1 MPPFSRCIFLTF
13 WTAACVSA
21 QTAPP
26 LQTARNLHIM
36 RVTTPPVLDD
46 YIKADYINGSP
57 PGGVPPITDFIQRNP
72 DDGKPASSETKAWL
86 AYDAENLY
94 VLFVC
99 RSSTRELRARYTKRD
114 DIFADDF
121 VGVLLDTFHDRQ
133 HAFEFF
139 VNPYGIQ
146 LDGIN
151 TEGQGDDWKFD
162 TYWKSEGR
170 LTKDGYAVRMTIPF
184 KSLRF
189 TSMDMQT
196 WGFAFFRNIPARN
209 ENSFWPPVT
218 NRVSG
223 FVPQFGDLDGFDS
236 ISPGRNIR
244 LIPYIAGSSA
254 HLLNQPAGQS
264 QDLPPAFQTNRDA
277 RVGMDAKL
285 VIRES
290 LTLDAT
296 INPDFSQVE
305 SDDPQVTVN
314 QRFEVFFP
322 EKRPF
327 FLENASYFQTP
338 ENLFFSRRIG
348 DPVGGARLTGRIGR
362 WSIGLLAG
370 ADRGPGKSVA
380 PSDPRYGSY
389 APGGVVRVQRNIGN
403 ESTVGVFLSDYNFG
417 ASHNR
422 VASLDARWKI
432 AKNWVAVGQAI
443 ASATRYLDGTR
454 SAGPAYLAFLNRNG
468 LHFNYFGNYVDRNPG
483 FHTDLG
489 FVPRTDIRMTTQ
501 NINYQWRPQKTVLA
515 DFGFNSFNNADW
527 NRQNRFQD
535 GYTGVNFFLNFRRAT
550 GFNINH
556 IWAYELYQGLG
567 FHKHATEMFFYSD
580 RFKRVGINAFFGD
593 GTGVNYSPAIGILA
607 SLASNQYGNTTIT
620 IRPNT
625 RLRIQQT
632 YFYTRLAHV
641 FTNHIFRNT
650 VNYQFSPALSLRA
663 IIDYNAVLSNPFVA
677 NYDTSKKFTGDLLLA
692 YLPYPGTAVYLGY
705 TNGRENLA
713 LLGDPAT
720 LLRTRN
726 PDLQTVSQ
734 VFVKVSYLFRF

>member
-1 MPPFSRCIFLTF
+1 MLCFI
-13 WTAACVSA
+13 ACFICGDA
-21 QTAPP
+21 RGQTAPP
-26 LQTARNLHIM
+26 VRTLRNVHIAR
-36 RVTTPPVLDD
+36 VSTPPVLDD
-46 YIKADYINGSP
+46 YINGAA
-57 PGGVPPITDFIQRNP
+57 PGGVAPITDFIQRNP

-86 AYDAENLY
+86 AYDNENLY
-94 VLFVC
+94 VIFVC
-99 RSSTRELRARYTKRD
+99 RSPAGELRARYTKRD

-139 VNPYGIQ
+139 ANPFGIQ
-146 LDGIN
+146 LDGLN

-170 LTKDGYAVRMTIPF
+170 VTKEGYAVRLAIPF

-223 FVPQFGDLDGFDS
+223 FVPQFGDVDGFDS

-254 HLLNQPAGQS
+254 HLLDQPS
-264 QDLPPAFQTNRDA
+264 DLPPLFRTNQDV

-285 VIRES
+285 VIHES

-338 ENLFFSRRIG
+338 EDLFFSRRIG
-348 DPVGGARLTGRIGR
+348 DPLGGVRLTGRIGR
-362 WSIGLLAG
+362 WSIGFLAG
-370 ADRGPGKSVA
+370 ADRGPGKRVD
-380 PSDPRYGSY
+380 PTDPRSGDY
-389 APGGVVRVQRNIGN
+389 APGGVLRIQRNIGK
-403 ESTVGVFLSDYNFG
+403 ESTVGMFVSNYNFG

-422 VASLDARWKI
+422 VGSLDARWKI

-454 SAGPAYLAFLNRNG
+454 SAGPAYKANLNRNG
-468 LHFNYFGNYVDRNPG
+468 LHFNYFLNYLDRNPG

-489 FVPRTDIRMTTQ
+489 FVPRTDIRMIQQ
-501 NINYQWRPQKTVLA
+501 NINYQWRPKGTPLA
-515 DFGFNSFNNADW
+515 DFGFSSFTNGDW

-535 GYTGVNFFLNFRRAT
+535 GFTGGTFFLDFRRAT
-550 GFNINH
+550 GFNIDH
-556 IWAYELYQGLG
+556 IWAYELFQNIG
-567 FHKHATEMFFYSD
+567 FHKEATEMFFYSD
-580 RFKRVGINAFFGD
+580 RFKRVGINAFFGT
-593 GTGVNYSPAIGILA
+593 GTGVNYSPAEGVYA

-620 IRPNT
+620 LRPNT

-663 IIDYNAVLSNPFVA
+663 IIDYNAVLA
-677 NYDTSKKFTGDLLLA
+677 NTALADYDTSKKFTGDLLLA
-692 YLPYPGTAVYLGY
+692 YLPHPGTAVYMGY
-705 TNGRENLA
+705 TNSRENLA
-713 LLGDPAT
+713 LIGEPAT
-720 LLRTRN
+720 LVRTTM
-726 PDLQTVSQ
+726 PDLQIGSQ

>member
-1 MPPFSRCIFLTF
+1 MLPRSRCAQLMLCV
-13 WTAACVSA
+13 AACVSA
-21 QTAPP
+21 QTTSSV
-26 LQTARNLHIM
+26 QNTRNLHIT
-36 RVTTPPVLDD
+36 RVSAAPILDD
-46 YIKADYINGSP
+46 YINGAP
-57 PGGVPPITDFIQRNP
+57 PDGAMPVTNFIQRNP
-72 DDGKPASSETKAWL
+72 DDGKPATSETKAWL

-94 VLFVC
+94 VIFVC
-99 RSSTRELRARYTKRD
+99 DSVQGELRARYTKRD

-121 VGVLLDTFHDRQ
+121 VGVLLDTFDDHQ

-139 VNPYGIQ
+139 TNPYGIQ

-162 TYWKSEGR
+162 TYWKAEGR
-170 LTKDGYAVRMTIPF
+170 VTKEGYAVRMAIPF

-189 TSMDMQT
+189 TNMDMQT
-196 WGFAFFRNIPARN
+196 WGFAFLRNIPARS
-209 ENSFWPPVT
+209 ENSFWPSVT

-223 FVPQFGDLDGFDS
+223 FVPQFGEVDGFDS

-244 LIPYIAGSSA
+244 LIPYVAGSSA
-254 HLLNQPAGQS
+254 HLLDQPLDRA
-264 QDLPPAFQTNRDA
+264 PFFRTNRDL

-290 LTLDAT
+290 LTLDVT
-296 INPDFSQVE
+296 VNPDFSQVE

-348 DPVGGARLTGRIGR
+348 DPLGGARLTGRLGR

-370 ADRGPGKSVA
+370 ADRGPGKRVDPA
-380 PSDPRYGSY
+380 DPRSGDY
-389 APGGVVRVQRNIGN
+389 APGGVLRIQRNIGK

-422 VASLDARWKI
+422 VGSLDARWKI

-454 SAGPAYLAFLNRNG
+454 SAGPAYLASLNRNG

-501 NINYQWRPQKTVLA
+501 NANYNWRPKATPVA
-515 DFGFNSFNNADW
+515 DVGFSSFNNGDW

-535 GYTGVNFFLNFRRAT
+535 GYTGATFFLNFRRAT

-556 IWAYELYQGLG
+556 IWAYELYQGIG
-567 FHKHATEMFFYSD
+567 FHKHGTEMSFYSD
-580 RFKRVGINAFFGD
+580 RFKRVGINAFFGT
-593 GTGVNYSPAIGILA
+593 GTGVNYSPAAGVSA
-607 SLASNQYGNTTIT
+607 SLASNQYGNATIT
-620 IRPNT
+620 LRPNT
-625 RLRIQQT
+625 RLRIQQA

-650 VNYQFSPALSLRA
+650 VNYQFSPAFSLRA
-663 IIDYNAVLSNPFVA
+663 IIDYNAVLSNPA
-677 NYDTSKKFTGDLLLA
+677 MADYDTSKKFTGDLLLA

-713 LLGDPAT
+713 LFGDPAT
-720 LLRTRN
+720 LLRTPN
-726 PDLQTVSQ
+726 PDLQTTAQ

>member
-1 MPPFSRCIFLTF
+1 MPPWSRRPLLMLCFV
-13 WTAACVSA
+13 ACACSVA
-21 QTAPP
+21 RGQTAPP
-26 LQTARNLHIM
+26 VRTLRNMHIARVSI
-36 RVTTPPVLDD
+36 PPVLED
-46 YIKADYINGSP
+46 YVNGTA
-57 PGGVPPITDFIQRNP
+57 PGGVAPITDFIQRNP

-86 AYDAENLY
+86 AYDNENLY
-94 VLFVC
+94 VIFVC
-99 RSSTRELRARYTKRD
+99 RSPAGELRARYTKRD

-121 VGVLLDTFHDRQ
+121 VGILLDTFHDRQ

-139 VNPYGIQ
+139 ANPFGIQ
-146 LDGIN
+146 LDGLN

-170 LTKDGYAVRMTIPF
+170 IIKDGYAVRLAIPF

-223 FVPQFGDLDGFDS
+223 FVPQFGDVDGFDT

-244 LIPYIAGSSA
+244 LIPYIAGSGA
-254 HLLNQPAGQS
+254 HLLDQPPDQ
-264 QDLPPAFQTNRDA
+264 PPLFRTNRDV

-285 VIRES
+285 VIHES

-338 ENLFFSRRIG
+338 EDLFFSRRIG
-348 DPVGGARLTGRIGR
+348 DPLGGVRLTGRIGR
-362 WSIGLLAG
+362 WSIGFLAG
-370 ADRGPGKSVA
+370 ADRGPGKRVD
-380 PSDPRYGSY
+380 PTDPRSGDY
-389 APGGVVRVQRNIGN
+389 APGGVLRIQRNVGK
-403 ESTVGVFLSDYNFG
+403 ESTIGMFVSNYNFG

-422 VASLDARWKI
+422 VGSIDARWKI
-432 AKNWVAVGQAI
+432 GKNWVAVGQAI

-454 SAGPAYLAFLNRNG
+454 SAGPAYKANLNRNG
-468 LHFNYFGNYVDRNPG
+468 LHFNYFLSYLDRNPG

-489 FVPRTDIRMTTQ
+489 FVPRTDIRMVQQ
-501 NINYQWRPQKTVLA
+501 NINYQWRPKATPLA
-515 DFGFNSFNNADW
+515 DFGFSSFTNGDW
-527 NRQNRFQD
+527 SRQNRFQD
-535 GYTGVNFFLNFRRAT
+535 GFAGGTFFLDFRRAS
-550 GFNINH
+550 GFNIDH
-556 IWAYELYQGLG
+556 IWAYELFQNIG
-567 FHKHATEMFFYSD
+567 FHKEATEMFFYSD
-580 RFKRVGINAFFGD
+580 RFKRVGINAFFGT
-593 GTGVNYSPAIGILA
+593 GTGVNYSPAEGVYA

-620 IRPNT
+620 LRPNT

-663 IIDYNAVLSNPFVA
+663 IIDYNAVLSNPA
-677 NYDTSKKFTGDLLLA
+677 MADYDTSKKFTGDLLLA
-692 YLPYPGTAVYLGY
+692 YVPHPGTAVYMGY
-705 TNGRENLA
+705 TNSRENLA
-713 LLGDPAT
+713 LLGEPAT
-720 LLRTRN
+720 LVRTTL
-726 PDLQTVSQ
+726 PDLQTGSQ

>member
-1 MPPFSRCIFLTF
+1 MLPRLRCTFLSLYV
-13 WTAACVSA
+13 AANLFG
-21 QTAPP
+21 QTTPP
-26 LQTARNLHIM
+26 LLSARNLHIT
-36 RVTTPPVLDD
+36 RVSTPPVLDD
-46 YIKADYINGSP
+46 YINGSP
-57 PGGVPPITDFIQRNP
+57 PDGAMPVTNFIQRNP
-72 DDGKPASSETKAWL
+72 DDGKAASSETKAWL
-86 AYDAENLY
+86 AYDAQNLY
-94 VLFVC
+94 VIFVC
-99 RSSTRELRARYTKRD
+99 RSNKGELRARFTKRD

-146 LDGIN
+146 LDGLN
-151 TEGQGDDWKFD
+151 TEGQGDDWNFD

-170 LTKDGYAVRMTIPF
+170 LTSDGYAVRMAVPF
-184 KSLRF
+184 KSMRF
-189 TSMDMQT
+189 TSMDMQE
-196 WGFAFFRNIPARN
+196 WAFAFFRNIPARN
-209 ENSFWPPVT
+209 ENSFWPAVS
-218 NRVSG
+218 NRENS
-223 FVPQFGDLDGFDS
+223 FVAQFGDLDGFDH

-254 HLLNQPAGQS
+254 HLLDQPT
-264 QDLPPAFQTNRDA
+264 DLPPLFRTNRDV

-285 VIRES
+285 VLRES

-348 DPVGGARLTGRIGR
+348 DPVGGVRLTGRLGR

-370 ADRGPGKSVA
+370 ADRGPGKQVD
-380 PSDPRYGSY
+380 PTDPRYGKY
-389 APGGVVRVQRNIGN
+389 APGGVLRIQRNIGK

-422 VASLDARWKI
+422 VGSIDARWKI

-454 SAGPAYLAFLNRNG
+454 SAGPAYVANLNRSG
-468 LHFNYFGNYVDRNPG
+468 LHFNYFANYLDRNPG

-489 FVPRTDIRMTTQ
+489 FVPRTDIRMTQQ
-501 NINYQWRPQKTVLA
+501 NMNYQWRPKATPVSS
-515 DFGFNSFNNADW
+515 FGFNSFSNGDW
-527 NRQNRFQD
+527 NRQYRFQD
-535 GYTGVNFFLNFRRAT
+535 GFTGGTFFLNFRRAT
-550 GFNINH
+550 GFNIDH
-556 IWAYELYQGLG
+556 LWAYELYQGIG
-567 FHKHATEMFFYSD
+567 FHKTATEMFFYSD
-580 RFKRVGINAFFGD
+580 YFKHVGINAFFGD
-593 GTGVNYSPAIGILA
+593 GTGVNYSPAMGVLP

-620 IRPNT
+620 LRPNV

-650 VNYQFSPALSLRA
+650 VNYQFSPAWSLRA
-663 IIDYNAVLSNPFVA
+663 IIDYNAVLSNTA
-677 NYDTSKKFTGDLLLA
+677 LADYDTSKKFTGDLLLA
-692 YLPYPGTAVYLGY
+692 YLPHPGTAVYLGY
-705 TNGRENLA
+705 TNSRENLA
-713 LLGDPAT
+713 LLGEPAT
-720 LLRTRN
+720 LVRITN
-726 PDLQTVSQ
+726 PDLQTGSQ
-734 VFVKVSYLFRF
+734 VFVKVSYLLRF

>member
-1 MPPFSRCIFLTF
+1 MLCS
-13 WTAACVSA
+13 AACLSA
-21 QTAPP
+21 QNTPP
-26 LQTARNLHIM
+26 VQTSRDLHIM
-36 RVTTPPVLDD
+36 RVSTPPVLDD
-46 YIKADYINGSP
+46 YINGAP
-57 PGGVPPITDFIQRNP
+57 PDGEMPVSHFIQRNP

-86 AYDAENLY
+86 SYDAENLY
-94 VLFVC
+94 VVFVC
-99 RSSTRELRARYTKRD
+99 RSPVRELRARYTKRD

-146 LDGIN
+146 LDGLN

-170 LTKDGYAVRMTIPF
+170 LTKDGYAVRMVIPF

-209 ENSFWPPVT
+209 ENSFWPAVT

-223 FVPQFGDLDGFDS
+223 FVPQFGDVDGFDS

-254 HLLNQPAGQS
+254 HLLDQPA
-264 QDLPPAFQTNRDA
+264 DLPPLFRTNRDV

-338 ENLFFSRRIG
+338 EDLFFSRRIG
-348 DPVGGARLTGRIGR
+348 DPLGGARLTGRLGR

-370 ADRGPGKSVA
+370 ADRGPGKRVD
-380 PSDPRYGSY
+380 PSDPRSGSY
-389 APGGVVRVQRNIGN
+389 APGGVLRVQRNIGK
-403 ESTVGVFLSDYNFG
+403 ESTVGVFFSDYNFG

-422 VASLDARWKI
+422 VGSLDARWKI

-443 ASATRYLDGTR
+443 ASATRYLDGSR
-454 SAGPAYLAFLNRNG
+454 SAGPAYVANLNRNG
-468 LHFNYFGNYVDRNPG
+468 LHFNYFVRYLDRNPG

-489 FVPRTDIRMTTQ
+489 FVPRTDIRMVQQ
-501 NINYQWRPQKTVLA
+501 NFSYDWRPKATPVA
-515 DFGFNSFNNADW
+515 DFGFNSFSNGDW

-535 GYTGVNFFLNFRRAT
+535 GFTGGTFFLNFRRAT
-550 GFNINH
+550 GFNVDH
-556 IWAYELYQGLG
+556 IWSYELYQGIG
-567 FHKHATEMFFYSD
+567 FHKTATEMFFYSD

-593 GTGVNYSPAIGILA
+593 GVGVNYSPAAGVLA
-607 SLASNQYGNTTIT
+607 SLASNQYGNATIT
-620 IRPNT
+620 LRPNA

-650 VNYQFSPALSLRA
+650 VNYQFSPAFSARA
-663 IIDYNAVLSNPFVA
+663 IIDYNAVLSNPA
-677 NYDTSKKFTGDLLLA
+677 LADYDTSKKFTGDLLLA

-713 LLGDPAT
+713 LFGEPAT
-720 LLRTRN
+720 LVRTPN
-726 PDLQTVSQ
+726 PDLQTGSQ

>member
-1 MPPFSRCIFLTF
+1 MPPRSRCTILLLCSV
-13 WTAACVSA
+13 ACACA
-21 QTAPP
+21 QTAARVETPRVE
-26 LQTARNLHIM
+26 TSRNLHIT
-36 RVTTPPVLDD
+36 RASAAPVLEDYIHGTPPG
-46 YIKADYINGSP
+46 AAM
-57 PGGVPPITDFIQRNP
+57 PITQFIQRNP
-72 DDGKPASSETKAWL
+72 DDGKPASSESKAWV

-94 VLFVC
+94 VIFVC
-99 RSSTRELRARYTKRD
+99 KSPPGDLRARYTKRD

-146 LDGIN
+146 LDGLF
-151 TEGQGDDWKFD
+151 TEGQGDDWNFD

-170 LTKDGYAVRMTIPF
+170 VTEDGFAVRMAIPF

-189 TSMDMQT
+189 TSMDVQT
-196 WGFAFFRNIPARN
+196 WGLAFFRNLPAHN
-209 ENSFWPPVT
+209 ENSLWPY
-218 NRVSG
+218 VSNGVNG
-223 FVPQFGDLDGFDS
+223 FVPQFGQVDGFEK

-244 LIPYIAGSSA
+244 LIPYVAANGA
-254 HLLNQPAGQS
+254 HLLDQPPDQ
-264 QDLPPAFQTNRDA
+264 PPFFRTNHDV
-277 RVGMDAKL
+277 RVGLDAKV

-296 INPDFSQVE
+296 VNPDFSQVE

-348 DPVGGARLTGRIGR
+348 DPVGGARLTGRLGR

-370 ADRGPGKSVA
+370 ADRGPGKRVDPA
-380 PSDPRYGSY
+380 DPRAGDY
-389 APGGVVRVQRNIGN
+389 APGGVLRIQRNIGK

-417 ASHNR
+417 SSHNR
-422 VASLDARWKI
+422 VGSIDARWKI

-443 ASATRYLDGTR
+443 ASATRYLDGSR
-454 SAGPAYLAFLNRNG
+454 SAGPAYLASVNRNG
-468 LHFNYFGNYVDRNPG
+468 LHFNYFVNYLDRNPG

-489 FVPRTDIRMTTQ
+489 FVPRTDIRMTQQ
-501 NINYQWRPQKTVLA
+501 NFNYNWRPKGTPVASL
-515 DFGFNSFNNADW
+515 GFTSFSNGDW
-527 NRQNRFQD
+527 NRQGRFQD
-535 GYTGVNFFLNFRRAT
+535 GFTGATFFMNFRRAS
-550 GFNINH
+550 GFNIDH
-556 IWAYELYQGLG
+556 IWSYELYQNIG
-567 FHKHATEMFFYSD
+567 FHKQATEMFFYSD
-580 RFKRVGINAFFGD
+580 RFKRVGINAFFGT
-593 GTGVNYSPAIGILA
+593 GTGVNYSPADGVYA

-620 IRPNT
+620 FRPNA

-641 FTNHIFRNT
+641 FTNHILRNT
-650 VNYQFSPALSLRA
+650 VNYQFSPAFSMRA
-663 IIDYNAVLSNPFVA
+663 IIDYNAVLA
-677 NYDTSKKFTGDLLLA
+677 NTALAAYDTTKKFTGDLLLA
-692 YLPYPGTAVYLGY
+692 YIPHPGTAVYLGY

-713 LLGDPAT
+713 LLGEPAT
-720 LLRTRN
+720 LVRTAN
-726 PDLQTVSQ
+726 PTLQTGAQ
-734 VFVKVSYLFRF
+734 VFAKVSYLFRF

>member
-1 MPPFSRCIFLTF
+1 MLCFI
-13 WTAACVSA
+13 ACFICGDA
-21 QTAPP
+21 RGQTAPP
-26 LQTARNLHIM
+26 VRTLRNVHIAR
-36 RVTTPPVLDD
+36 VSTPPVLDD
-46 YIKADYINGSP
+46 YINGAA
-57 PGGVPPITDFIQRNP
+57 PGGVAPITDFIQRNP

-86 AYDAENLY
+86 AYDNENLY
-94 VLFVC
+94 VIFVC
-99 RSSTRELRARYTKRD
+99 RSPAGELRARYTKRD

-139 VNPYGIQ
+139 ANPFGIQ
-146 LDGIN
+146 LDGLN

-170 LTKDGYAVRMTIPF
+170 VTKEGYAVRLAIPF

-223 FVPQFGDLDGFDS
+223 FVPQFGDVDGFDS

-254 HLLNQPAGQS
+254 HLLDQPS
-264 QDLPPAFQTNRDA
+264 DLPPLFRTNQDV

-285 VIRES
+285 VIHES

-338 ENLFFSRRIG
+338 EDLFFSRRIG
-348 DPVGGARLTGRIGR
+348 DPLGGVRLTGRIGR
-362 WSIGLLAG
+362 WSIGFLAG
-370 ADRGPGKSVA
+370 ADRGPGKRVD
-380 PSDPRYGSY
+380 PTDPRSGDY
-389 APGGVVRVQRNIGN
+389 APGGVLRIQRNIGK
-403 ESTVGVFLSDYNFG
+403 ESTVGMFVSNYNFG

-422 VASLDARWKI
+422 VGSLDARWKI
-432 AKNWVAVGQAI
+432 AKNWVAVGQAM

-454 SAGPAYLAFLNRNG
+454 SAGPAYKANLNRNG
-468 LHFNYFGNYVDRNPG
+468 LHFNYFLNYLDRNPG

-489 FVPRTDIRMTTQ
+489 FVPRTDIRMIQQ
-501 NINYQWRPQKTVLA
+501 NINYQWRPKGTPLA
-515 DFGFNSFNNADW
+515 DFGFSSFTNGDW

-535 GYTGVNFFLNFRRAT
+535 GFTGGTFFLDFRRAT
-550 GFNINH
+550 GFNIDH
-556 IWAYELYQGLG
+556 IWAYELFQNIG
-567 FHKHATEMFFYSD
+567 FHKEATEMFFYSD
-580 RFKRVGINAFFGD
+580 RFKRVGINAFFGT
-593 GTGVNYSPAIGILA
+593 GTGVNYSPAEGVYA

-620 IRPNT
+620 LRPNT

-650 VNYQFSPALSLRA
+650 VNYQLSPALSLRA
-663 IIDYNAVLSNPFVA
+663 IIDYNAVLA
-677 NYDTSKKFTGDLLLA
+677 NTALADYDTSKKFTGDLLLA
-692 YLPYPGTAVYLGY
+692 YLPHPGTAVYMGY
-705 TNGRENLA
+705 TNSRENLA
-713 LLGDPAT
+713 LIGEPAT
-720 LLRTRN
+720 LVRTTM
-726 PDLQTVSQ
+726 PDLQIGSQ

>member
-1 MPPFSRCIFLTF
+1 MLPHLRCTFLLLCV
-13 WTAACVSA
+13 TASLSG
-21 QTAPP
+21 QTRPP
-26 LQTARNLHIM
+26 LQSARNLHIT
-36 RVTTPPVLDD
+36 RLSIPPVLDD
-46 YIKADYINGSP
+46 YINDNP
-57 PGGVPPITDFIQRNP
+57 PDGAMPVTNFIQRNP
-72 DDGKPASSETKAWL
+72 DDGKAASSETKAWL
-86 AYDAENLY
+86 AYDVQNLY
-94 VLFVC
+94 VIFVC
-99 RSSTRELRARYTKRD
+99 RSNPGELRARFTKRD

-146 LDGIN
+146 LDGLN
-151 TEGQGDDWKFD
+151 TEGQGDDWNFD

-170 LTKDGYAVRMTIPF
+170 LTSNGYAVRMAIPF

-189 TSMDMQT
+189 TSMDMQE

-209 ENSFWPPVT
+209 ENSFWPAVS
-218 NRVSG
+218 NRENS
-223 FVPQFGDLDGFDS
+223 FVAQFGDLEGFDH

-244 LIPYIAGSSA
+244 LIPYIAGSGA
-254 HLLNQPAGQS
+254 HLLDQPA
-264 QDLPPAFQTNRDA
+264 DLPPRFLTNRDV

-348 DPVGGARLTGRIGR
+348 DPVGGVRLTGRLGR

-370 ADRGPGKSVA
+370 ADRGPGKRV
-380 PSDPRYGSY
+380 DPTDSRYGNY
-389 APGGVVRVQRNIGN
+389 APGGVLRIQRNIGK

-422 VASLDARWKI
+422 VGSIDARWKI
-432 AKNWVAVGQAI
+432 AKNWVVVGQAI

-454 SAGPAYLAFLNRNG
+454 SAGPAYVANLNRSG
-468 LHFNYFGNYVDRNPG
+468 LHFNYFVNYLDRNPG

-489 FVPRTDIRMTTQ
+489 FVPRTDIRMTQQ
-501 NINYQWRPQKTVLA
+501 NINYQWRPKATPVSN
-515 DFGFNSFNNADW
+515 FGFTSFTNGDW
-527 NRQNRFQD
+527 NRQYRFQD
-535 GYTGVNFFLNFRRAT
+535 GFTGGTFFMNFRRAT
-550 GFNINH
+550 GFNIDH
-556 IWAYELYQGLG
+556 IWAYELYQGIG
-567 FHKHATEMFFYSD
+567 FHKSATEMFFYSD
-580 RFKRVGINAFFGD
+580 YFKHIGINAFFGD
-593 GTGVNYSPAIGILA
+593 GTGVNYSPATGVPA

-620 IRPNT
+620 LRPNV

-641 FTNHIFRNT
+641 FTNHIVRNT
-650 VNYQFSPALSLRA
+650 VNYQFSPAWSLRA
-663 IIDYNAVLSNPFVA
+663 IIDYNAVLSNTTLA
-677 NYDTSKKFTGDLLLA
+677 DYETSKKFTGDLLLA
-692 YLPYPGTAVYLGY
+692 YLPHPGTAVYLGY
-705 TNGRENLA
+705 TNSRENLA
-713 LLGDPAT
+713 LLGEPAT
-720 LLRTRN
+720 LVRIPN
-726 PDLQTVSQ
+726 PDLQTGSQ
-734 VFVKVSYLFRF
+734 VFVKVSYLLRF

>member
-1 MPPFSRCIFLTF
+1 MPPGLRCALLILC
-13 WTAACVSA
+13 TAAGAFA
-21 QTAPP
+21 QTTPRV
-26 LQTARNLHIM
+26 QTARDLHIT
-36 RVTTPPVLDD
+36 RVSKPPVLDD
-46 YIKADYINGSP
+46 YINGAAS
-57 PGGVPPITDFIQRNP
+57 GGEMPITDFIQRNP

-94 VLFVC
+94 VIFVC
-99 RSSTRELRARYTKRD
+99 KSPARDLRARYTKRD

-146 LDGIN
+146 LDGLN

-162 TYWKSEGR
+162 TYWNSEGR
-170 LTKDGYAVRMTIPF
+170 LTREGYAVRMAIPF

-189 TSMDMQT
+189 TTMDMQT

-209 ENSFWPPVT
+209 ENSFWPSVT
-218 NRVSG
+218 NRENS
-223 FVPQFGDLDGFDS
+223 FVAQFGDLDGFDH

-244 LIPYIAGSSA
+244 LIPYIAGSGA
-254 HLLNQPAGQS
+254 HLLDEPSNQP
-264 QDLPPAFQTNRDA
+264 PFFRTNRDV

-296 INPDFSQVE
+296 VNPDFSQVE

-348 DPVGGARLTGRIGR
+348 DPVGGARLTGRLGR

-370 ADRGPGKSVA
+370 ADRGPGKRVDTT
-380 PSDPRYGSY
+380 DPRSGDY
-389 APGGVVRVQRNIGN
+389 APGGVLRIQRNIGK
-403 ESTVGVFLSDYNFG
+403 ESTVGVFVSNYDFG

-422 VASLDARWKI
+422 VGSLDARWKI

-454 SAGPAYLAFLNRNG
+454 SAGPAYVASLNRSG
-468 LHFNYFGNYVDRNPG
+468 LHFNYFANYLDRNPG

-489 FVPRTDIRMTTQ
+489 FVPRTDIRMTQQ
-501 NINYQWRPQKTVLA
+501 NINYQWRPAATPVA
-515 DFGFNSFNNADW
+515 NFGFSSFTNGDW
-527 NRQNRFQD
+527 NRQSRFQD
-535 GYTGVNFFLNFRRAT
+535 GFTGGTFFLNFRRAS
-550 GFNINH
+550 GFNIDH
-556 IWAYELYQGLG
+556 IWAYELYQNLG
-567 FHKHATEMFFYSD
+567 FHKTATEMFFYSD
-580 RFKRVGINAFFGD
+580 RFKRVGINAFFGT
-593 GTGVNYSPAIGILA
+593 GTGVNYSPAAGVYA

-620 IRPNT
+620 LRPNS
-625 RLRIQQT
+625 RLRIQET
-632 YFYTRLAHV
+632 YFYTRLAHI

-650 VNYQFSPALSLRA
+650 VNYQFSPAFSLRA
-663 IIDYNAVLSNPFVA
+663 IIDYNAVLA
-677 NYDTSKKFTGDLLLA
+677 NTALADYDTSKKFTGDLLLA
-692 YLPYPGTAVYLGY
+692 YIPHPGTAVYLGY

-713 LLGDPAT
+713 LLGEPAT
-720 LLRTRN
+720 LLRTTN
-726 PDLQTVSQ
+726 PDLQTGSQ

>member
-1 MPPFSRCIFLTF
+1 MLPHLRCTFLLLCV
-13 WTAACVSA
+13 TASLSG
-21 QTAPP
+21 QTRPP
-26 LQTARNLHIM
+26 LQSARNLHIT
-36 RVTTPPVLDD
+36 RLSTPPVLDD
-46 YIKADYINGSP
+46 YINDNP
-57 PGGVPPITDFIQRNP
+57 PDGAMPVTNFIQRNP
-72 DDGKPASSETKAWL
+72 DDGKAASSETKAWL
-86 AYDAENLY
+86 AYDVQNLY
-94 VLFVC
+94 VIFVC
-99 RSSTRELRARYTKRD
+99 RSNPGELRARFTKRD

-146 LDGIN
+146 LDGLN
-151 TEGQGDDWKFD
+151 TEGQGDDWNFD

-170 LTKDGYAVRMTIPF
+170 LTSNGYAVRMAIPF

-189 TSMDMQT
+189 TSMDMQE

-209 ENSFWPPVT
+209 ENSFWPAVS
-218 NRVSG
+218 NRENS
-223 FVPQFGDLDGFDS
+223 FVAQFGDLEGFDH

-244 LIPYIAGSSA
+244 LIPYIAGSGA
-254 HLLNQPAGQS
+254 HLLDQPA
-264 QDLPPAFQTNRDA
+264 DLPPRFLTNRDV

-338 ENLFFSRRIG
+338 ENLFFSRRVG
-348 DPVGGARLTGRIGR
+348 DPVGGIRLTGRLGR

-370 ADRGPGKSVA
+370 ADRGPGKRV
-380 PSDPRYGSY
+380 DPTDSRYGDY
-389 APGGVVRVQRNIGN
+389 APGGVLRIQRNVGK

-422 VASLDARWKI
+422 VGSIDARWKI

-454 SAGPAYLAFLNRNG
+454 SAGPAYVANLNRSG
-468 LHFNYFGNYVDRNPG
+468 LHFNYFVNYLDRNPG

-489 FVPRTDIRMTTQ
+489 FVPRTDIRMTQQ
-501 NINYQWRPQKTVLA
+501 NINYQWRPKATPVSN
-515 DFGFNSFNNADW
+515 FGFTSFTNGDW
-527 NRQNRFQD
+527 NRQYRFQD
-535 GYTGVNFFLNFRRAT
+535 GFTGGTFFMNFRRAT
-550 GFNINH
+550 GFNIDH
-556 IWAYELYQGLG
+556 IWAYELYQGIG
-567 FHKHATEMFFYSD
+567 FHKSATEMFFYSD
-580 RFKRVGINAFFGD
+580 YFKHIGINAFFGD
-593 GTGVNYSPAIGILA
+593 GTGVNYSPAAGVLA

-620 IRPNT
+620 LRPNV

-650 VNYQFSPALSLRA
+650 VNYQFSPAWSLRA
-663 IIDYNAVLSNPFVA
+663 IIDYNAVLSNTTLA
-677 NYDTSKKFTGDLLLA
+677 DYETSKKFTGDLLLA
-692 YLPYPGTAVYLGY
+692 YLPHPGTAVYLGY
-705 TNGRENLA
+705 TNSRENLA
-713 LLGDPAT
+713 LLGEPAT
-720 LLRTRN
+720 LVRIPN
-726 PDLQTVSQ
+726 PDLQTGSQ
-734 VFVKVSYLFRF
+734 VFVKVSYLLRF

>member
-1 MPPFSRCIFLTF
+1 MPLPGRCILLTLCA
-13 WTAACVSA
+13 AACAAA
-21 QTAPP
+21 QTTPRA
-26 LQTARNLHIM
+26 AANRNLHIA
-36 RVTTPPVLDD
+36 RVSSPPMLED
-46 YIKADYINGSP
+46 YIRGDP
-57 PGGVPPITDFIQRNP
+57 PDGAMPVTNFIQRNP
-72 DDGKPASSETKAWL
+72 DDGKPASDKTRAWL
-86 AYDAENLY
+86 GYDDTNLY
-94 VLFVC
+94 VIFVC
-99 RSSTRELRARYTKRD
+99 QSPPGELRARYTKRD

-121 VGVLLDTFHDRQ
+121 VGVLLDTFHDHQ

-151 TEGQGDDWKFD
+151 TEGQGDDWNFD

-170 LTKDGYAVRMTIPF
+170 PIKDGYAALITIPF

-189 TSMDMQT
+189 TTMDMQT
-196 WGFAFFRNIPARN
+196 WGFAFLRNIPARS

-218 NRVSG
+218 NRVNG
-223 FVPQFGDLDGFDS
+223 FVPQFGNLDGFSS

-244 LIPYIAGSSA
+244 LIPYVAGSSA
-254 HLLNQPAGQS
+254 RLL
-264 QDLPPAFQTNRDA
+264 DYPPDRPPLFRTSRDVRA
-277 RVGMDAKL
+277 GMDAKI

-348 DPVGGARLTGRIGR
+348 DPVGGVRLTGRLGR
-362 WSIGLLAG
+362 WSIGMLAG
-370 ADRGPGKSVA
+370 ADRGPGKRVDPA
-380 PSDPRYGSY
+380 DPRAGDD
-389 APGGVVRVQRNIGN
+389 APGGVLRVQRNVGK
-403 ESTVGVFLSDYNFG
+403 ESTVGMFFSDYNFG
-417 ASHNR
+417 GSYNR
-422 VASLDARWKI
+422 VASMDARWKVS
-432 AKNWVAVGQAI
+432 KNWVAVGQAI
-443 ASATRYLDGTR
+443 ASSTRNLDGTR
-454 SAGPAYLAFLNRNG
+454 SAGPAYLATLNRSG

-489 FVPRTDIRMTTQ
+489 FVPRTDIRMTQQ
-501 NINYQWRPQKTVLA
+501 NLHYEWRPEATPVA
-515 DFGFNSFNNADW
+515 NFGFNSFSNGDW

-535 GYTGVNFFLNFRRAT
+535 GYAGGNFFLNFRRAT
-550 GFNINH
+550 GFNVNH
-556 IWAYELYQGLG
+556 IWSYELYQGIG
-567 FHKHATEMFFYSD
+567 FHKSATEVYFYSD
-580 RFKRVGINAFFGD
+580 RFRRLGINAFFGT
-593 GTGVNYSPAIGILA
+593 GTGVNYSPAAGVKP
-607 SLASNQYGNTTIT
+607 SLAGNQYGNTTIT
-620 IRPNT
+620 FRPNN
-625 RLRIQQT
+625 RLRIQET
-632 YFYTRLAHV
+632 YFYTRLKHV

-650 VNYQFSPALSLRA
+650 VNYQFSPAFSLRA
-663 IIDYNAVLSNPFVA
+663 IIDYNAVLSNPAVA
-677 NYDTSKKFTGDLLLA
+677 SYDTSKKFTGDLLLA

-713 LLGDPAT
+713 LLGYPAA
-720 LLRTRN
+720 LERTQN
-726 PDLQTVSQ
+726 PDLQTLAQ

>member
-1 MPPFSRCIFLTF
+1 MP
-13 WTAACVSA
+13 
-21 QTAPP
+21 
-26 LQTARNLHIM
+26 
-36 RVTTPPVLDD
+36 VT
-46 YIKADYINGSP
+46 G
-57 PGGVPPITDFIQRNP
+57 FIQRNP
-72 DDGKPASSETKAWL
+72 DDGKPASSETEAWL
-86 AYDAENLY
+86 SYDAQNLY
-94 VLFVC
+94 VIFLC
-99 RSSTRELRARYTKRD
+99 KAPPGELRARYTKRD

-139 VNPYGIQ
+139 ANPYGIQ

-151 TEGQGDDWKFD
+151 TEGQGDAWNFD

-170 LTKDGYAVRMTIPF
+170 ITKTGYAVRLAIPF

-196 WGFAFFRNIPARN
+196 WGFAFFRNIPSRN

-223 FVPQFGDLDGFDS
+223 FVPQFGEVDGFDS

-254 HLLNQPAGQS
+254 HLLDRPSNE
-264 QDLPPAFQTNRDA
+264 PPFFRTNKDF

-285 VIRES
+285 VLRES
-290 LTLDAT
+290 LTLDTT

-338 ENLFFSRRIG
+338 ENLFFSRRVG
-348 DPVGGARLTGRIGR
+348 DPLGGARLTGRIGR

-370 ADRGPGKSVA
+370 ADRGPGKRVDPA
-380 PSDPRYGSY
+380 DPRSGDY
-389 APGGVVRVQRNIGN
+389 APGGVLRLQRNIGN

-422 VASLDARWKI
+422 VGAIDARWKI
-432 AKNWVAVGQAI
+432 AKNWVASGQAI
-443 ASATRYLDGTR
+443 ASATRYLDGSR
-454 SAGPAYLAFLNRNG
+454 SAGPAYIAFLNRNG

-501 NINYQWRPQKTVLA
+501 NATYNWRPKATA
-515 DFGFNSFNNADW
+515 IASYGINTFNNGDW

-535 GYTGVNFFLNFRRAT
+535 GYTGATFFLNFRRAT
-550 GFNINH
+550 GFNIDH
-556 IWAYELYQGLG
+556 IWSYELYQNIG
-567 FHKHATEMFFYSD
+567 FHKEATEMYFYSD
-580 RFKRVGINAFFGD
+580 RFKRVGINAFFGT
-593 GTGVNYSPAIGILA
+593 GTGVNYSPADGVQA

-620 IRPNT
+620 LRPNT

-632 YFYTRLAHV
+632 YFYARLAHV

-650 VNYQFSPALSLRA
+650 VNYQFSPALSMRT
-663 IIDYNAVLSNPFVA
+663 IIDYNSVLANPA
-677 NYDTSKKFTGDLLLA
+677 LADYGTSKKFTGDLLLA
-692 YLPYPGTAVYLGY
+692 YIPYPGTAVYLGY

-713 LLGDPAT
+713 LLGEPAT
-720 LLRTRN
+720 LVRTPN
-726 PDLQTVSQ
+726 PDLQTGSQ
-734 VFVKVSYLFRF
+734 VFAKVSYLFRF

>member
-1 MPPFSRCIFLTF
+1 MLPHLRCTFLLLCV
-13 WTAACVSA
+13 TASLSG
-21 QTAPP
+21 QTRPP
-26 LQTARNLHIM
+26 LQSARNLHIT
-36 RVTTPPVLDD
+36 RLSIPPVLDD
-46 YIKADYINGSP
+46 YINDNP
-57 PGGVPPITDFIQRNP
+57 PDGAMPVTNFIQRNP
-72 DDGKPASSETKAWL
+72 DDGKAASSETKAWL
-86 AYDAENLY
+86 AYDVQNLY
-94 VLFVC
+94 VIFVC
-99 RSSTRELRARYTKRD
+99 RSNPGELRARFTKRD

-146 LDGIN
+146 LDGLN
-151 TEGQGDDWKFD
+151 TEGQGDDWNFD

-170 LTKDGYAVRMTIPF
+170 LTSNGYAVRMAIPF

-189 TSMDMQT
+189 TSMDMQE

-209 ENSFWPPVT
+209 ENSFWPAVS
-218 NRVSG
+218 NRENS
-223 FVPQFGDLDGFDS
+223 FVAQFGDLEGFDH

-244 LIPYIAGSSA
+244 LIPYIAGSGA
-254 HLLNQPAGQS
+254 HLLDQPA
-264 QDLPPAFQTNRDA
+264 DLPPRFLTNRDV
-277 RVGMDAKL
+277 RLGMDAKL

-338 ENLFFSRRIG
+338 ENLFFSRRVG
-348 DPVGGARLTGRIGR
+348 DPVGGIRLTGRLGR

-370 ADRGPGKSVA
+370 ADRGPGKRV
-380 PSDPRYGSY
+380 DPTDSRYGDY
-389 APGGVVRVQRNIGN
+389 APGGVLRIQRNVGK

-422 VASLDARWKI
+422 VGSIDARWKI

-454 SAGPAYLAFLNRNG
+454 SAGPAYVANLNRSG
-468 LHFNYFGNYVDRNPG
+468 LHFNYFVNYLDRNPG

-489 FVPRTDIRMTTQ
+489 FVPRTDIRMTQQ
-501 NINYQWRPQKTVLA
+501 NINYQWRPKATPVSN
-515 DFGFNSFNNADW
+515 FGFTSFTNGDW
-527 NRQNRFQD
+527 NRQYRFQD
-535 GYTGVNFFLNFRRAT
+535 GFTGGTFFMNFRRAT
-550 GFNINH
+550 GFNIDH
-556 IWAYELYQGLG
+556 IWAYELYQGIG
-567 FHKHATEMFFYSD
+567 FHKSATEMFFYSD
-580 RFKRVGINAFFGD
+580 YFKHIGINAFFGD
-593 GTGVNYSPAIGILA
+593 GTGVNYSPAAGVLA

-620 IRPNT
+620 LRPNV

-650 VNYQFSPALSLRA
+650 VNYQFSPAWSLRA
-663 IIDYNAVLSNPFVA
+663 IIDYNAVLSNTTLA
-677 NYDTSKKFTGDLLLA
+677 DYETSKKFTGDLLLA
-692 YLPYPGTAVYLGY
+692 YLPHPGTAVYLGY
-705 TNGRENLA
+705 TNSRENLA
-713 LLGDPAT
+713 LLGEPAT
-720 LLRTRN
+720 LVRIPN
-726 PDLQTVSQ
+726 PDLQTGSQ
-734 VFVKVSYLFRF
+734 VFVKVSYLLRF

>member
-1 MPPFSRCIFLTF
+1 MLPHLRCTFLLLCV
-13 WTAACVSA
+13 TASLSG
-21 QTAPP
+21 QTRPP
-26 LQTARNLHIM
+26 LQSARNLHIT
-36 RVTTPPVLDD
+36 RLSTPPVLDD
-46 YIKADYINGSP
+46 YINDNP
-57 PGGVPPITDFIQRNP
+57 PDGAMPVTNFIQCNP
-72 DDGKPASSETKAWL
+72 DDGKAASSETKAWL
-86 AYDAENLY
+86 AYDVQNLY
-94 VLFVC
+94 VIFVC
-99 RSSTRELRARYTKRD
+99 RSNPGELRARFTKRD

-146 LDGIN
+146 LDGLN
-151 TEGQGDDWKFD
+151 TEGQGDDWNFD

-170 LTKDGYAVRMTIPF
+170 LTSNGYAVRMAIPF

-189 TSMDMQT
+189 TSMDMQE

-209 ENSFWPPVT
+209 ENSFWPAVS
-218 NRVSG
+218 NRENS
-223 FVPQFGDLDGFDS
+223 FVAQFGDLEGFDH

-244 LIPYIAGSSA
+244 LIPYIAGSGA
-254 HLLNQPAGQS
+254 HLLDQPA
-264 QDLPPAFQTNRDA
+264 DLPPRFLTNRDV

-338 ENLFFSRRIG
+338 ENLFFSRRVG
-348 DPVGGARLTGRIGR
+348 DPVGGIRLTGRLGR

-370 ADRGPGKSVA
+370 ADRGPGKRV
-380 PSDPRYGSY
+380 DPTDSRYGDY
-389 APGGVVRVQRNIGN
+389 APGGVLRIQRNVGK

-422 VASLDARWKI
+422 VGSIDARWKI

-454 SAGPAYLAFLNRNG
+454 SAGPAYVANLNRSG
-468 LHFNYFGNYVDRNPG
+468 LHFNYFVNYLDRNPG

-489 FVPRTDIRMTTQ
+489 FVPRTDIRMTQQ
-501 NINYQWRPQKTVLA
+501 NINYQWRPKATPVSN
-515 DFGFNSFNNADW
+515 FGFTSFTNGDW
-527 NRQNRFQD
+527 NRQYRFQD
-535 GYTGVNFFLNFRRAT
+535 GFTGGTFFMNFRRAT
-550 GFNINH
+550 GFNIDH
-556 IWAYELYQGLG
+556 IWAYELYQGIG
-567 FHKHATEMFFYSD
+567 FHKSATEMFFYSD
-580 RFKRVGINAFFGD
+580 YFKHIGINAFFGD
-593 GTGVNYSPAIGILA
+593 GTGVNYSPAAGVLA

-620 IRPNT
+620 LRPNV

-650 VNYQFSPALSLRA
+650 VNYQFSPAWSLRA
-663 IIDYNAVLSNPFVA
+663 IIDYNAVLSNTTLA
-677 NYDTSKKFTGDLLLA
+677 DYETSKKFTGDLLLA
-692 YLPYPGTAVYLGY
+692 YLPHPGTAVYLGY
-705 TNGRENLA
+705 TNSRENLA
-713 LLGDPAT
+713 LLGEPAT
-720 LLRTRN
+720 LVRIPN
-726 PDLQTVSQ
+726 PDLQTGSQ
-734 VFVKVSYLFRF
+734 VFVKVSYLLRF

>member
-1 MPPFSRCIFLTF
+1 MLPRLRCTFLLLCV
-13 WTAACVSA
+13 TASLSG
-21 QTAPP
+21 QTRPP
-26 LQTARNLHIM
+26 LQSARNLHIT
-36 RVTTPPVLDD
+36 RVSTPPVLDD
-46 YIKADYINGSP
+46 YINGAP
-57 PGGVPPITDFIQRNP
+57 PDGAMPVTNFIQRNP
-72 DDGKPASSETKAWL
+72 DDGKAASSETKAWL
-86 AYDAENLY
+86 AYDAQNLY
-94 VLFVC
+94 VIFVC
-99 RSSTRELRARYTKRD
+99 RSNQGELRARYTKRD

-146 LDGIN
+146 LDGLN
-151 TEGQGDDWKFD
+151 TEGQGDDWNFD

-170 LTKDGYAVRMTIPF
+170 LTSDGYAVRMAIPF

-189 TSMDMQT
+189 TSMDMQE

-209 ENSFWPPVT
+209 ENSFWPAVS
-218 NRVSG
+218 NRENS
-223 FVPQFGDLDGFDS
+223 FVAQFGDLDGFDH

-254 HLLNQPAGQS
+254 RLLEQPP
-264 QDLPPAFQTNRDA
+264 DLPPLFRTNRDIRA
-277 RVGMDAKL
+277 GMDAKL

-296 INPDFSQVE
+296 VNPDFSQVE

-348 DPVGGARLTGRIGR
+348 DPVGGVRLTGRLGR

-370 ADRGPGKSVA
+370 ADRGPGKRVD
-380 PSDPRYGSY
+380 PSDARYGDY
-389 APGGVVRVQRNIGN
+389 APGGVLRIQRNVGK

-422 VASLDARWKI
+422 VGSIDARWKI

-454 SAGPAYLAFLNRNG
+454 SAGPAYVARLNRSG
-468 LHFNYFGNYVDRNPG
+468 LHFNYFANYLDRNPG

-489 FVPRTDIRMTTQ
+489 FVPRTDIRMTQQ
-501 NINYQWRPQKTVLA
+501 NINYQWRPKTTPVSN
-515 DFGFNSFNNADW
+515 FGFSSYSNGDW
-527 NRQNRFQD
+527 NRQHRFQD
-535 GYTGVNFFLNFRRAT
+535 GFTGGTFFMNFRRAT
-550 GFNINH
+550 GFNVDH
-556 IWAYELYQGLG
+556 IWAYELYQGIG
-567 FHKHATEMFFYSD
+567 FHKSATEMFFYSD
-580 RFKRVGINAFFGD
+580 YFKHVGINAFFGD
-593 GTGVNYSPAIGILA
+593 GTGVNYSPAMGVLA
-607 SLASNQYGNTTIT
+607 SLAGNQYGNTTIT
-620 IRPNT
+620 LRPNV

-663 IIDYNAVLSNPFVA
+663 IIDYNAVLSNTA
-677 NYDTSKKFTGDLLLA
+677 LADYDTSKKFTGDLLLA
-692 YLPYPGTAVYLGY
+692 YLPHPGTAVYLGY
-705 TNGRENLA
+705 TNSRENLA
-713 LLGDPAT
+713 LLGEPAA
-720 LLRTRN
+720 LVRIPN
-726 PDLQTVSQ
+726 PDLQTGSQ
-734 VFVKVSYLFRF
+734 VFVKVSYLLRF

>member
-1 MPPFSRCIFLTF
+1 MRCTFLTLCCAACACAQTIPRVRPGRDLHITRV
-13 WTAACVSA
+13 TAA
-21 QTAPP
+21 
-26 LQTARNLHIM
+26 
-36 RVTTPPVLDD
+36 PVLDD
-46 YIKADYINGSP
+46 YINGTP
-57 PGGVPPITDFIQRNP
+57 PDGAMPVTGFIQRNP
-72 DDGKPASSETKAWL
+72 DDGKPASSKTKAWL

-94 VLFVC
+94 VIFVC
-99 RSSTRELRARYTKRD
+99 QSAPGELRARYTKRD

-121 VGVLLDTFHDRQ
+121 IGVLLDTFDDRQ

-146 LDGIN
+146 LDGLN

-170 LTKDGYAVRMTIPF
+170 ITKDGYAVRMAIPF

-196 WGFAFFRNIPARN
+196 WGFAFLRNIPARG
-209 ENSFWPPVT
+209 ENAFWPSVT

-223 FVPQFGDLDGFDS
+223 FVPQFGQLDGFDN

-254 HLLNQPAGQS
+254 HLLDQPPDQAP
-264 QDLPPAFQTNRDA
+264 LFRTNRDL

-348 DPVGGARLTGRIGR
+348 DPLGGVRLTGRLGR
-362 WSIGLLAG
+362 WSIGFLAG
-370 ADRGPGKSVA
+370 ADRGPGKRVD
-380 PSDPRYGSY
+380 PTDPRYGSY
-389 APGGVVRVQRNIGN
+389 APGGVVRIQRNIGK

-422 VASLDARWKI
+422 VGSIDARWKI

-454 SAGPAYLAFLNRNG
+454 SAGPAYIASLNRNG

-501 NINYQWRPQKTVLA
+501 NANYNWRPKATPVA
-515 DFGFNSFNNADW
+515 DFGFSTFNNGDW

-535 GYTGVNFFLNFRRAT
+535 GYAGATFFLNFRRAT

-556 IWAYELYQGLG
+556 TWAYELYQGIG
-567 FHKHATEMFFYSD
+567 FHKGATEMSFYSD
-580 RFKRVGINAFFGD
+580 RFKRVGINAFFGT
-593 GTGVNYSPAIGILA
+593 GTGVNYSPAAGVQA
-607 SLASNQYGNTTIT
+607 SLAGNQYGNATIT
-620 IRPNT
+620 LRPNA

-632 YFYTRLAHV
+632 YFYTRLARV

-663 IIDYNAVLSNPFVA
+663 IVDYNAVLSNPAVA
-677 NYDTSKKFTGDLLLA
+677 DYDTSKKFTGDLLLA

-705 TNGRENLA
+705 TNARENLA
-713 LLGDPAT
+713 LLGEPVT
-720 LLRTRN
+720 LVRTTN
-726 PDLQTVSQ
+726 PDLQTLAQ

>member
-1 MPPFSRCIFLTF
+1 MPPRSRCTLLLTLC
-13 WTAACVSA
+13 AACACTSA
-21 QTAPP
+21 QPISLGRP
-26 LQTARNLHIM
+26 LRNLHIR
-36 RVTTPPVLDD
+36 RVTAAPSLDD
-46 YIKADYINGSP
+46 YMNGAP
-57 PGGVPPITDFIQRNP
+57 PGGEPPVTDFIQRNP

-86 AYDAENLY
+86 AYDAKNLY
-94 VLFVC
+94 VIFVC
-99 RSSTRELRARYTKRD
+99 KSSTGELRARYTKRD

-151 TEGQGDDWKFD
+151 TEGQGDDWNFD
-162 TYWKSEGR
+162 TYWISEGR
-170 LTKDGYAVRMTIPF
+170 VIKDGYAVRLAIPF

-189 TSMDMQT
+189 TSMDIQT

-209 ENSFWPPVT
+209 ENSFWPSVT
-218 NRVSG
+218 NGENS
-223 FVPQFGDLDGFDS
+223 FVAQFGDLDGFDH

-244 LIPYIAGSSA
+244 LIPYIAASGA
-254 HLLNQPAGQS
+254 HLLNQPTDSS
-264 QDLPPAFQTNRDA
+264 QGPPPFFSTNHDV

-285 VIRES
+285 VIHES

-348 DPVGGARLTGRIGR
+348 DPVGGVRLTGRLGR
-362 WSIGLLAG
+362 WSIGFLAG
-370 ADRGPGKSVA
+370 ADRGPGKTVA
-380 PSDPRYGSY
+380 PEDPRFGKY
-389 APGGVVRVQRNIGN
+389 APGGVFRVQRNIGK
-403 ESTVGVFLSDYNFG
+403 ESTIGMFVSDYNFG

-422 VASLDARWKI
+422 VAAIDARWKI

-454 SAGPAYLAFLNRNG
+454 SAGPAYVASLNRSG
-468 LHFNYFGNYVDRNPG
+468 LHFNYFVNYLDRNPG

-489 FVPRTDIRMTTQ
+489 FVPRTDIRMTQQ
-501 NINYQWRPQKTVLA
+501 NINYQWRPKATPVSS
-515 DFGFNSFNNADW
+515 FGFTSFSNGDW

-535 GYTGVNFFLNFRRAT
+535 GFTGGTFFLNFRRAT
-550 GFNINH
+550 GFNIDH
-556 IWAYELYQGLG
+556 IWAYELYQNIG
-567 FHKHATEMFFYSD
+567 FHKEATEMFFYSD
-580 RFKRVGINAFFGD
+580 RFKRVGINAFFGT
-593 GTGVNYSPAIGILA
+593 GTGVNYSPAADVYA

-620 IRPNT
+620 ERPNT

-641 FTNHIFRNT
+641 FTNHILRNT
-650 VNYQFSPALSLRA
+650 VNYQFSPALSMRA
-663 IIDYNAVLSNPFVA
+663 ILDYNAVLSNTAVA
-677 NYDTSKKFTGDLLLA
+677 DYDTSKKFTGDLLLA
-692 YLPYPGTAVYLGY
+692 YIPHPGTAVYVGY
-705 TNGRENLA
+705 TNSRENLA
-713 LLGDPAT
+713 LLGEPAT
-720 LLRTRN
+720 LIRTTN
-726 PDLQTVSQ
+726 PDLQTGAQ
-734 VFVKVSYLFRF
+734 VFVKASYLFRF

>member
-1 MPPFSRCIFLTF
+1 MPPRSRCTLLMLCSV
-13 WTAACVSA
+13 ACAGA
-21 QTAPP
+21 QTTPRGQAG
-26 LQTARNLHIM
+26 RDLHIA
-36 RVTTPPVLDD
+36 RVTTAPVLDD
-46 YIKADYINGSP
+46 YIKGAP
-57 PGGVPPITDFIQRNP
+57 PDGAMPVTGFIQRNP
-72 DDGKPASSETKAWL
+72 DDGKPATSTTNAWL
-86 AYDAENLY
+86 AYDATNLY
-94 VLFVC
+94 VIFVC
-99 RSSTRELRARYTKRD
+99 QSSPGELRARYTKRD

-121 VGVLLDTFHDRQ
+121 VGVLLDTFDDHQ
-133 HAFEFF
+133 HAFEFLT
-139 VNPYGIQ
+139 NPYGIQ

-151 TEGQGDDWKFD
+151 TEGQGDDWNFD

-170 LTKDGYAVRMTIPF
+170 VTRDGYAVRMAIPF

-196 WGFAFFRNIPARN
+196 WGFAFVRNIPARS
-209 ENSFWPPVT
+209 ENAFWPSVT

-223 FVPQFGDLDGFDS
+223 FVPQFGQLDGFDN

-244 LIPYIAGSSA
+244 LIPYVAGSSA
-254 HLLNQPAGQS
+254 HLLDQPAGQS
-264 QDLPPAFQTNRDA
+264 QDQAPLFRTNRDL
-277 RVGMDAKL
+277 RVGMDVKL

-296 INPDFSQVE
+296 VNPDFSQVE

-338 ENLFFSRRIG
+338 ENLFFSRRIA
-348 DPVGGARLTGRIGR
+348 DPLGGVRLTGRIGR

-370 ADRGPGKSVA
+370 ADRDPGKRVDLA
-380 PSDPRYGSY
+380 DPRSGDY
-389 APGGVVRVQRNIGN
+389 APGGVVRIQRNIGK

-422 VASLDARWKI
+422 VGSVDARWKI
-432 AKNWVAVGQAI
+432 AKNWVATGQAI

-454 SAGPAYLAFLNRNG
+454 SAGPAYLAFVNRNG

-501 NINYQWRPQKTVLA
+501 NANYNWRPKATPVA
-515 DFGFNSFNNADW
+515 DFGFSSFSNGDW
-527 NRQNRFQD
+527 NRQNVFQD
-535 GYTGVNFFLNFRRAT
+535 GDTGATFFLNCRRAT

-556 IWAYELYQGLG
+556 IWAYELYQGIG
-567 FHKHATEMFFYSD
+567 FHKSATEMSFYSD
-580 RFKRVGINAFFGD
+580 RFKRVGINAFFGT
-593 GTGVNYSPAIGILA
+593 GTGVNYSPAAGVYA
-607 SLASNQYGNTTIT
+607 SLASNQYGNATIT
-620 IRPNT
+620 LRPNA

-650 VNYQFSPALSLRA
+650 VNYQFTPALSLHA
-663 IIDYNAVLSNPFVA
+663 IIDYNAVLSNPAVA
-677 NYDTSKKFTGDLLLA
+677 SYDTSKKFTGDLLIA

-713 LLGDPAT
+713 LLGEPAT
-720 LLRTRN
+720 LLRTSN
-726 PDLQTVSQ
+726 PDLQTVAQ

>member
-1 MPPFSRCIFLTF
+1 M
-13 WTAACVSA
+13 
-21 QTAPP
+21 
-26 LQTARNLHIM
+26 
-36 RVTTPPVLDD
+36 
-46 YIKADYINGSP
+46 
-57 PGGVPPITDFIQRNP
+57 
-72 DDGKPASSETKAWL
+72 
-86 AYDAENLY
+86 
-94 VLFVC
+94 
-99 RSSTRELRARYTKRD
+99 
-114 DIFADDF
+114 
-121 VGVLLDTFHDRQ
+121 
-133 HAFEFF
+133 
-139 VNPYGIQ
+139 
-146 LDGIN
+146 
-151 TEGQGDDWKFD
+151 
-162 TYWKSEGR
+162 
-170 LTKDGYAVRMTIPF
+170 
-184 KSLRF
+184 
-189 TSMDMQT
+189 
-196 WGFAFFRNIPARN
+196 
-209 ENSFWPPVT
+209 
-218 NRVSG
+218 
-223 FVPQFGDLDGFDS
+223 
-236 ISPGRNIR
+236 
-244 LIPYIAGSSA
+244 
-254 HLLNQPAGQS
+254 
-264 QDLPPAFQTNRDA
+264 

-285 VIRES
+285 VLRES

-370 ADRGPGKSVA
+370 ADRGPGKRVDL
-380 PSDPRYGSY
+380 SDPRYGDY
-389 APGGVVRVQRNIGN
+389 APGGVVRIQRNIGS

-422 VASLDARWKI
+422 VGSIDARWKI

-454 SAGPAYLAFLNRNG
+454 SAGSAYLAFVNRNG

-489 FVPRTDIRMTTQ
+489 FVPRTDIRMSSQ
-501 NINYQWRPQKTVLA
+501 NLNYNWRPKATPLA
-515 DFGFNSFNNADW
+515 DFGVSSFSNGDW
-527 NRQNRFQD
+527 NRQGRFQD
-535 GYTGVNFFLNFRRAT
+535 GYTGATFFLNFRRAT

-556 IWAYELYQGLG
+556 VWGYELYQGIG
-567 FHKHATEMFFYSD
+567 FHKQATEMFFYSD

-593 GTGVNYSPAIGILA
+593 GTGVNYSPAAGVLA

-677 NYDTSKKFTGDLLLA
+677 DYDTSKKFTGDLLLA

-713 LLGDPAT
+713 LFGDPAT
-720 LLRTRN
+720 LQRTGS

-734 VFVKVSYLFRF
+734 LFVKVSYLFRF

>member
-1 MPPFSRCIFLTF
+1 MPLRSRCTWLMLCS
-13 WTAACVSA
+13 AAWLSA
-21 QTAPP
+21 QNSPA
-26 LQTARNLHIM
+26 LQSGRNLHIT
-36 RVTTPPVLDD
+36 RASTAPVLDD
-46 YIKADYINGSP
+46 YISGAP
-57 PGGVPPITDFIQRNP
+57 PDGAMPVTNFIQRNP
-72 DDGKPASSETKAWL
+72 DDGKPATSETKAWL

-94 VLFVC
+94 VIFVC
-99 RSSTRELRARYTKRD
+99 KSAPGELRARYTKRD

-121 VGVLLDTFHDRQ
+121 VGVLLDTFDDRQ

-146 LDGIN
+146 LDGLN

-162 TYWKSEGR
+162 TYWRSEGR
-170 LTKDGYAVRMTIPF
+170 VTKDGFAVRMAIPF

-189 TSMDMQT
+189 TTMDMQT

-209 ENSFWPPVT
+209 ENSFWPSVT
-218 NRVSG
+218 NSVNG
-223 FVPQFGDLDGFDS
+223 FVPQFGQLDGFDN

-244 LIPYIAGSSA
+244 LIPYVAGLRA
-254 HLLNQPAGQS
+254 RLLNQPSDQ
-264 QDLPPAFQTNRDA
+264 PPFFNSNSNL

-285 VIRES
+285 VIRQS

-338 ENLFFSRRIG
+338 ENLFFSRRIS
-348 DPVGGARLTGRIGR
+348 DPLGGARLTGRLGR

-370 ADRGPGKSVA
+370 ADRGPGLRVDST
-380 PSDPRYGSY
+380 DPRSGDY
-389 APGGVVRVQRNIGN
+389 APGGVVRIQRNIGD

-417 ASHNR
+417 SSHNR
-422 VASLDARWKI
+422 VGSVDARWKI

-454 SAGPAYLAFLNRNG
+454 SAGPAYLAFINRNG

-489 FVPRTDIRMTTQ
+489 FVPRTDIRMTQQ
-501 NINYQWRPQKTVLA
+501 NANYSWRPKATPVA
-515 DFGFNSFNNADW
+515 SVGINSFSNGDW

-535 GYTGVNFFLNFRRAT
+535 GFTGGTFFLNFRRAT
-550 GFNINH
+550 GFNIDH
-556 IWAYELYQGLG
+556 LWAYELYQGIG
-567 FHKHATEMFFYSD
+567 FHKSATEMYFYSD
-580 RFKRVGINAFFGD
+580 RFKRVGINAFFGT
-593 GTGVNYSPAIGILA
+593 GTGVNYSPAAGVSA
-607 SLASNQYGNTTIT
+607 SLASNQYGNATIT
-620 IRPNT
+620 LRPNT

-663 IIDYNAVLSNPFVA
+663 IVDYNAVLSNPA
-677 NYDTSKKFTGDLLLA
+677 LADYETSKKFTGDLLLA
-692 YLPYPGTAVYLGY
+692 YLPYPGTAIYLGY
-705 TNGRENLA
+705 TNSRENLA
-713 LLGDPAT
+713 LLGMPVT
-720 LLRTRN
+720 LAHTPN
-726 PDLQTVSQ
+726 PDLQTTAQ